1 MRWGWGRLWGRRPRV
16 YLWRPRGLCPGRLGR
31 GRFTAGGVALSAVCF
46 RGPFLTSSR
55 LGLLVAL
62 SSLLIGVSP
71 VFLITELE
79 LFSVVDLLMGPC
91 PTIII
96 LLVQLVKLFEV
107 ILFKNGRPTHR
118 FYKAHWWPRAP
129 GAYHTGKSAGP
140 IRSGVSVRPLGS
152 IGRRE
157 REIWGIHEGRHHSSV
172 GRELGWTRRLQSPP
186 EVMAMMKFGVRALQL
201 IRATPTSVPPS
212 CRILGAEAWSGPRRL
227 FGRLPFLGSF
237 VLVASRLQGRKFL
250 SRES

>member
-1 MRWGWGRLWGRRPRV
+1 MGLRP
-16 YLWRPRGLCPGRLGR
+16 
-31 GRFTAGGVALSAVCF
+31 
-46 RGPFLTSSR
+46 
-55 LGLLVAL
+55 
-62 SSLLIGVSP
+62 LLIRVARI
-71 VFLITELE
+71 FLIAELE
-79 LFSVVDLLMGPC
+79 LLSIVHLLMGPC

-96 LLVQLVKLFEV
+96 LLVQLVKLFEI

-129 GAYHTGKSAGP
+129 GAYHTGKTTGP

-152 IGRRE
+152 IGWRE

-172 GRELGWTRRLQSPP
+172 GRELGWARRLQSPP
-186 EVMAMMKFGVRALQL
+186 GVMAMMKFGVWALQL